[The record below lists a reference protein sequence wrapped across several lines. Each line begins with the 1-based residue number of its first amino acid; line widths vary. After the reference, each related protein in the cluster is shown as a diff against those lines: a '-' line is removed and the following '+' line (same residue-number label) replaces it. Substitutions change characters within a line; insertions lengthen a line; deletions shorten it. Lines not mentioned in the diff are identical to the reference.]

1 MQVSKIMRR
10 PASVVGGRAS
20 RCMLSSTPA
29 PNPDLGKHTS
39 RNAPRPMAQFF
50 RSSWPDAK
58 PAAPAAEAVL
68 PKRTVSDDVLQF
80 TLTASTQHGSAIFY
94 PHMKL
99 NPADRKVRM
108 DVALR
113 DLGLTPE
120 QEKVFIAMVGPR
132 YSPGNKMIRLTADQF
147 ANRIENKR
155 YLVTV
160 LENLLAETRRL
171 AALKL

>member
-1 MQVSKIMRR
+1 MQASINIYRSTVALGARISRR
-10 PASVVGGRAS
+10 A
-20 RCMLSSTPA
+20 LSSS
-29 PNPDLGKHTS
+29 PDLGKHTS
-39 RNAPRPMAQFF
+39 RSSQRPLVQFF
-50 RSSWPDAK
+50 RTSWPDPA

-68 PKRTVSDDVLQF
+68 PKRTVPDDVLQF
-80 TLTASTQHGSAIFY
+80 TLKASTQHGSAIFY
-94 PHMKL
+94 PHMKM
-99 NPADRKVRM
+99 NPADRKVRL

-132 YSPGNKMIRLTADQF
+132 YSPGNKMVRLISDQF

-155 YLVTV
+155 YLITV
-160 LENLLAETRRL
+160 LENLLAESRRI